1 MRILLTVACSL
12 AFAGSVAAAPPA
24 VDFAREV
31 RPILSGHCFQ
41 CHGPD
46 EKARKAKLRL
56 DLREEAIKSGTI
68 FPGKPDESE
77 VINRVCAE
85 DPDVRMPPEKLK
97 KPPLTAAQIATLK
110 RWIAE
115 GAKYSDHWS
124 FTKLSRPEVPV
135 VQNPKFPL
143 RNA

>member
-1 MRILLTVACSL
+1 MRTLLAVARGL
-12 AFAGSVAAAPPA
+12 VFAGSAVAAPPP

-56 DLREEAIKSGTI
+56 DLRDEAIKSGTI
-68 FPGKPDESE
+68 VPGKPDESE

-97 KPPLTAAQIATLK
+97 IGRASC
-110 RWIAE
+110 RE
-115 GAKYSDHWS
+115 
-124 FTKLSRPEVPV
+124 RV
-135 VQNPKFPL
+135 
-143 RNA
+143 